1 MNQITKNKH
10 EIMWWMSRL
19 TVMLSAL
26 FLSFSLAA
34 SAYAAEITMG
44 SGGNLIFSPNE
55 LTISAGD
62 TVKFVNGE
70 LPPHN
75 MVVKDHPELSHTDL
89 AFMGGES
96 FEVTFPESGDYEF
109 QCDPHAGA
117 GMTGIIHVQ

>member
-1 MNQITKNKH
+1 MNKITKNKH

-55 LTISAGD
+55 LTISVGD
-62 TVKFVNGE
+62 TVKFINGE

-117 GMTGIIHVQ
+117 GMTGIIHVN

>member
-1 MNQITKNKH
+1 MNQLTKNKH

-19 TVMLSAL
+19 TIMLSAL

-55 LTISAGD
+55 LTISPGD
-62 TVKFVNGE
+62 TVKFINGE

-117 GMTGIIHVQ
+117 GMRGVIHVE

>member
-1 MNQITKNKH
+1 MNQLTKNKH

-19 TVMLSAL
+19 TIMLSAL

-62 TVKFVNGE
+62 TVKFINGE

-117 GMTGIIHVQ
+117 GMTGIIHVN

>member
-1 MNQITKNKH
+1 MNQITQNKH

-19 TVMLSAL
+19 TIMLSAL

-55 LTISAGD
+55 LTISVGE
-62 TVKFVNGE
+62 TVKFINGE

-117 GMTGIIHVQ
+117 GMTGIIHVE